1 MLPCSKRLGRDAL
14 APRRFFEATPGAK
27 FFCIIVMRLFYLDE
41 SGNPEITGSSGSYVL
56 AAIGLP
62 IERWTACDKAIN
74 QLKSSHYL
82 GSTEIHTAWMLRS
95 YSEQLAI
102 PSFDKMGIL
111 QRRDAV
117 LRIREKKIEQYKK
130 EKSPQALKGLK
141 KNYKN
146 TEAYIHL
153 TLEERKRFINELA
166 AKIKSWTFLRL
177 FGEVID
183 KNNYHPPKP
192 GIIPQTQAFE
202 RIVTRI
208 EKYLSHISME
218 TNEYGLL
225 IHDECES
232 VAAAHVS
239 KMKQYHIRG
248 TFKSRVDHIIKT
260 PLFVSSNH
268 TNMVQIADLCAYIL
282 RRYYDLGEQTLYDVI
297 KTRID
302 KAGGDVVGLN
312 HYTNN
317 KDCPCEVC
325 RKKRRKQTF
334 SHHSL

>member
-1 MLPCSKRLGRDAL
+1 MQQAPGKGCSRTPPLLRSHPGREVFLHYRNETVLFGWIWQSWNYRIFWQLCLGSDWAPNRTLDRMWQGNQSTKIFSLPRINRNSYCLDATFL
-14 APRRFFEATPGAK
+14 QRTVSHTLLWQNGHLATPRCCFA
-27 FFCIIVMRLFYLDE
+27 YPWE
-41 SGNPEITGSSGSYVL
+41 
-56 AAIGLP
+56 
-62 IERWTACDKAIN
+62 
-74 QLKSSHYL
+74 
-82 GSTEIHTAWMLRS
+82 
-95 YSEQLAI
+95 
-102 PSFDKMGIL
+102 
-111 QRRDAV
+111 
-117 LRIREKKIEQYKK
+117 KIEQYKK

-248 TFKSRVDHIIKT
+248 TFKSRVDHIIET